1 MSTEHDKQQKSK
13 QVDETVANK
22 AKAKKKKLLLMKQ
35 LLILPQKKNQ
45 TIAGKVRS
53 NSK

>member
-22 AKAKKKKLLLMKQ
+22 AKAKK
-35 LLILPQKKNQ
+35 
-45 TIAGKVRS
+45 RS
-53 NSK
+53 SC